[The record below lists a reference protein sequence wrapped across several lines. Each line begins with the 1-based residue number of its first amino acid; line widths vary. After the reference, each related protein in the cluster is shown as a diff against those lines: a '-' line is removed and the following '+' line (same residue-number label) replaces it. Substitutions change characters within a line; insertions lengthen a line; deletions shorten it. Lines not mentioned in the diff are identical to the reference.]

1 MAGGVG
7 NAPGC
12 EEEPAVASASPARAW
27 VLGLGTVAL
36 AFLYLG
42 LGITSL
48 PLMDRDEPRFAE
60 ASREMLAS
68 GDWIVPRLNGDYRFD
83 KPPAIY
89 WMQAACIHWLGRTEA
104 AVRLP
109 SVLCAML
116 SAAATAAWAARMGTR
131 RAGAWAAIILVT
143 SPQFYV
149 HAHLAVADMAM
160 ILGFAVSGWCGWE
173 LLRPGRG
180 KLLGDGWFWGWLAA
194 LAWGF
199 LAKGPVAWLPVVPFA
214 WARWSLARAASPDV
228 RLPGIRARDALA
240 GVVVVLGLVGAWGIP
255 ALAQTRGEFWTVGMG
270 KHVVARSVGVLEGH
284 GLKGFLG
291 YVGSLPFYVVAFPVG
306 FLPWSPWLLQR
317 LRALRP
323 GGAPD
328 AATRYLLGGAALV
341 FVVFTLVRTK
351 LPHYTLPAFPWIA
364 AWLACELDRAGM
376 NRRRFLRL
384 AGGAALVL
392 GLVAGIALPWAS
404 RFLIARDLQRVA
416 APLLQQGMP
425 VATLGFQEPSIYWYL
440 RPDDGPWVRH
450 LQTEDEAARFLADPG
465 PRMILMLGPL
475 KEFVSRLEGL
485 FPDARASE
493 ARGWNPVNGRIV
505 SVHVIARP
513 SAGSGR

>member
-1 MAGGVG
+1 MAI
-7 NAPGC
+7 AAQHSA
-12 EEEPAVASASPARAW
+12 EPVVPTGSPVRAW
-27 VLGLGTVAL
+27 LAGLGALLL

-42 LGITSL
+42 LGTPHL

-68 GDWIVPRLNGDYRFD
+68 GDGIVPRLNGEHRFD
-83 KPPAIY
+83 KPPLIY
-89 WMQAACIHWLGRTEA
+89 WMQAACIRWLGPTEA

-109 SVLCAML
+109 AVLCAWL
-116 SAAATAAWAARMGTR
+116 SAAATGAWAARMGTR

-160 ILGFAVSGWCGWE
+160 ILGFVVAGWCGWE

-180 KLLGDGWFWGWLAA
+180 KLLGDAWFWGWLAA

-199 LAKGPVAWLPVVPFA
+199 LAKGPVAWLPVIPFA
-214 WARWSLARAASPDV
+214 WARWSLARTMSPDV
-228 RLPGIRARDALA
+228 RLPRVRALDAVVGIL
-240 GVVVVLGLVGAWGIP
+240 VVLVIVGAWGIP
-255 ALAQTRGEFWTVGMG
+255 ALAQTHGEFWTVGMG

-291 YVGSLPFYVVAFPVG
+291 YVGSLPFYFVAFPIR
-306 FLPWSPWLLQR
+306 FLPWSPWLLKR
-317 LRALRP
+317 LRARRP
-323 GGAPD
+323 WQSSD
-328 AATRYLLGGAALV
+328 ISTRYALGGAALV

-364 AWLACELDRAGM
+364 AWLACELDRAGTDS
-376 NRRRFLRL
+376 RRFLRL

-392 GLVAGIALPWAS
+392 GLLAGVALPWAS
-404 RFLIARDLQRVA
+404 RFVVARDLHRVA
-416 APLLQQGMP
+416 APLLQQRMA

-440 RPDDGPWVRH
+440 RPNDGPWVRH
-450 LQTEDEAARFLADPG
+450 LQTEDEAARFLAEPG
-465 PRMILMLGPL
+465 PRMLVALGYRRTAA
-475 KEFVSRLEGL
+475 SRLGER
-485 FPDARASE
+485 FPDAHVEE
-493 ARGWNPVNGRIV
+493 AGGWSPVNGRVIRLKVIV
-505 SVHVIARP
+505 R
-513 SAGSGR
+513 GTGKGER